1 MSGCCLRTESVV
13 YFWGV
18 SEWLLF
24 KNRQCGI
31 FWGVSEWLLF
41 KNRQCGIFL
50 RSELLFV
57 VCWLLFS
64 AKCAIF
70 PVKSW

>member
-50 RSELLFV
+50 RSE
-57 VCWLLFS
+57 
-64 AKCAIF
+64 
-70 PVKSW
+70 

>member
-1 MSGCCLRTESVV
+1 VV
-13 YFWGV
+13 V
-18 SEWLLF
+18 V

-50 RSELLFV
+50 RSE
-57 VCWLLFS
+57 
-64 AKCAIF
+64 
-70 PVKSW
+70 